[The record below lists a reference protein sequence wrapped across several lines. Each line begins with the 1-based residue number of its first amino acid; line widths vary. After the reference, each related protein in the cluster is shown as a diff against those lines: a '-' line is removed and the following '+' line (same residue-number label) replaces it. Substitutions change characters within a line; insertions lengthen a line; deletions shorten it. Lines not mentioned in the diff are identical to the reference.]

1 MKNIKEII
9 TGVLILAFFGIL
21 FIRQTDNPNLDFRI
35 IDSKINTNYLLDNKD
50 KMIVIKCII
59 NDGDTT
65 IIKKFGDKQMDF
77 SSKHINILLD
87 KIDHHNETRQYI
99 ITADVAALQSVKGIG
114 AKTAQR
120 IIIDLKDKDVMFFSD
135 NGDSSIIK
143 ETTEKMKWVSE
154 DGKTIKI
161 YSINK

>member
-35 IDSKINTNYLLDNKD
+35 IDSKINTNFLLDNKD
-50 KMIVIKCII
+50 KMIIIKCLI

-87 KIDHHNETRQYI
+87 KIDNFQVYVCVFLSNQNNDFVSNNY
-99 ITADVAALQSVKGIG
+99 APFP
-114 AKTAQR
+114 
-120 IIIDLKDKDVMFFSD
+120 FF
-135 NGDSSIIK
+135 
-143 ETTEKMKWVSE
+143 
-154 DGKTIKI
+154 
-161 YSINK
+161 YLRFLC

>member
-9 TGVLILAFFGIL
+9 IGVLILAFLGIMC
-21 FIRQTDNPNLDFRI
+21 IRQTDNPNLDFRI

-77 SSKHINILLD
+77 SSKHIKILRSAGGFSQGPD
-87 KIDHHNETRQYI
+87 SAEKIFLAE
-99 ITADVAALQSVKGIG
+99 IG
-114 AKTAQR
+114 PR
-120 IIIDLKDKDVMFFSD
+120 S
-135 NGDSSIIK
+135 
-143 ETTEKMKWVSE
+143 
-154 DGKTIKI
+154 
-161 YSINK
+161 

>member
-120 IIIDLKDKDVMFFSD
+120 IIIDLKDK
-135 NGDSSIIK
+135 
-143 ETTEKMKWVSE
+143 
-154 DGKTIKI
+154 
-161 YSINK
+161 

>member
-1 MKNIKEII
+1 MKNLKEII
-9 TGVLILAFFGIL
+9 IGVLILTFLGIMC
-21 FIRQTDNPNLDFRI
+21 IRKSKSPNLEFRI

-50 KMIVIKCII
+50 KMIIIKCII

-77 SSKHINILLD
+77 STKHINILLD
-87 KIDHHNETRQYI
+87 KIDNH
-99 ITADVAALQSVKGIG
+99 
-114 AKTAQR
+114 
-120 IIIDLKDKDVMFFSD
+120 KDVMFFSN
-135 NGDSSIIK
+135 NGDSAIIK

-161 YSINK
+161 YSIKK

>member
-21 FIRQTDNPNLDFRI
+21 FIQQTDNPNLDFRI

-50 KMIVIKCII
+50 KMIIIKCII

-87 KIDHHNETRQYI
+87 KIDNH
-99 ITADVAALQSVKGIG
+99 
-114 AKTAQR
+114 
-120 IIIDLKDKDVMFFSD
+120 KDVMFFSD

>member
-9 TGVLILAFFGIL
+9 IGVLILAFLGIMC
-21 FIRQTDNPNLDFRI
+21 FRQTDNPNLSFRI

-59 NDGDTT
+59 NNGDTT

-77 SSKHINILLD
+77 STKHINILLD
-87 KIDHHNETRQYI
+87 KIDNH
-99 ITADVAALQSVKGIG
+99 
-114 AKTAQR
+114 
-120 IIIDLKDKDVMFFSD
+120 KDVMFFSD
-135 NGDSSIIK
+135 KGDSAIIK

-154 DGKTIKI
+154 DGKIIKI
-161 YSINK
+161 YSIKK